1 MLQLEEAQYGS
12 ASMAQVDQFITEE
25 FNGTG
30 GKLSNGSILLSEA
43 TACGDGNGYLE
54 IPGYQINLRI
64 SCIFLKIIAVT
75 EFYLTTINHLP

>member
-64 SCIFLKIIAVT
+64 SCIFLKI
-75 EFYLTTINHLP
+75 